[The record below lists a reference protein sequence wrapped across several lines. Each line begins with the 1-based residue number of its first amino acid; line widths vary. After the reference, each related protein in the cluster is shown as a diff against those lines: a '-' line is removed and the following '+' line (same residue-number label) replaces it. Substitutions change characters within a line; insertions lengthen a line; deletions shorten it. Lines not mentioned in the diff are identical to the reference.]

1 MILNCNVGENSF
13 FNQFFNWR
21 IIALQNFVVFCQRS
35 TWISHECTFPETYSK
50 FPLAIYFTY
59 VIVSFHVVL
68 YIHFTL
74 SSPLPASIRLFLEKT
89 LESPFNCKEIKPVNP
104 KGSQP
109 WIFIGRADA
118 EAETPILGHLM
129 RRTHSLEKTLM
140 LGKVKGRRKRWQQ
153 RMRWLDSITDST
165 DMSLS
170 KLRELVKDRVTKSWT
185 VKRLSTKELMPS
197 NCGAKEDSWES
208 KGLQRYQTSQ
218 S

>member
-109 WIFIGRADA
+109 WIFIGRIDA
-118 EAETPILGHLM
+118 EAETPILWPPDAKSQLTGKDLDAEKDG
-129 RRTHSLEKTLM
+129 RAREEGSSREWDGWIASLTQQTW
-140 LGKVKGRRKRWQQ
+140 VWVNSGR
-153 RMRWLDSITDST
+153 
-165 DMSLS
+165 
-170 KLRELVKDRVTKSWT
+170 
-185 VKRLSTKELMPS
+185 
-197 NCGAKEDSWES
+197 
-208 KGLQRYQTSQ
+208 
-218 S
+218 